1 MFSVSSCTNHVCAI
15 FYSSVLPGT
24 GCACRFLYGPETKD
38 EHKSQ
43 IEKSLEGK
51 IELKLE
57 VIFYK
62 KSGKYFS
69 ESTKSEMM
77 DGNGKYRLK
86 RKAFDASEQLD
97 VHKDKLFIR

>member
-1 MFSVSSCTNHVCAI
+1 MYI
-15 FYSSVLPGT
+15 

-43 IEKSLEGK
+43 IEKSLDGK

-62 KSGKYFS
+62 K
-69 ESTKSEMM
+69 
-77 DGNGKYRLK
+77 NGKFNILLPSFN
-86 RKAFDASEQLD
+86 KATLNYKFLI
-97 VHKDKLFIR
+97 K

>member
-1 MFSVSSCTNHVCAI
+1 MRFLL
-15 FYSSVLPGT
+15 FGFLFK

-62 KSGKYFS
+62 KSGK
-69 ESTKSEMM
+69 
-77 DGNGKYRLK
+77 
-86 RKAFDASEQLD
+86 
-97 VHKDKLFIR
+97 